1 MPELP
6 EVETVVR
13 TLQNLISGKTIAG
26 IDILYPNIISGDPD
40 DFQRLVG
47 QSFIGFKRRGKYLLF
62 EMDDCLLVSH
72 LRMEG
77 KYFYYPRKTVPNKHT
92 HVIFAFTDGSELHY
106 NDVRKFGR
114 MELVEKDI
122 DLSDFHG
129 LGVEP
134 FSAEFNFDH
143 CKGFL
148 KDNHKTIKEILLEQK
163 LVAGA
168 GNIYA
173 DEICYYARLHPSTLS
188 KYLNDKNI
196 SDIIEGTRI
205 ILSKAIK
212 AGGTTIRSYTS
223 SLGVTGRFQ
232 LECKVHQR
240 EGLNCYSCNEKI
252 KKIKVATRG
261 TYYCPNCQKEK
272 KILIGICGSIAS
284 GKSEVSKMIQD
295 RYPVFN
301 CDIEAKKCYNK
312 DHILY
317 NEIIA
322 LLGEDILTDGKADY
336 HKISNKIFNNDQ
348 LLQQLEAIIHP
359 YILQK
364 ILQLDNKINF
374 VECSILF
381 EKQWQKYFDET
392 IYITCDSD
400 IAIKRCITY
409 RHMTKE
415 DVLARISKQYDAAKA
430 KQYATYV
437 VENNGSISQLKNNIE
452 DIIKEIE
459 TKYGIKR

>member
-173 DEICYYARLHPSTLS
+173 DEICYAIKVHPAVSGNKLDDYEIKALIKET
-188 KYLNDKNI
+188 N
-196 SDIIEGTRI
+196 R
-205 ILSKAIK
+205 ILSEAIE

-232 LECKVHQR
+232 LSLKCHTMDKCQAC
-240 EGLNCYSCNEKI
+240 GSDII
-252 KKIKVATRG
+252 KTRIGGRG
-261 TYYCPNCQKEK
+261 TYYCPRCQAMKNR
-272 KILIGICGSIAS
+272 KIAITGTIGS
-284 GKSEVSKMIQD
+284 GKSTLSNYLREKGYYVFDCDLCNAQLLEKGKAGYRGVKKAFPDCFDANGLDKTKLSAI
-295 RYPVFN
+295 VFN
-301 CDIEAKKCYNK
+301 DKKSRA
-312 DHILY
+312 IL
-317 NEIIA
+317 ESILHPLIIA
-322 LLGEDILTDGKADY
+322 EMMNEAYGHELFFAEVPLLFENGLQDLFDESIVVAVDEDIAIRRLIDRDLDEKSAKERIANQLSVKDKLQKCN
-336 HKISNKIFNNDQ
+336 HAIFNNKDKNAFYTEIDE
-348 LLQQLEAIIHP
+348 LLERII
-359 YILQK
+359 
-364 ILQLDNKINF
+364 
-374 VECSILF
+374 
-381 EKQWQKYFDET
+381 
-392 IYITCDSD
+392 
-400 IAIKRCITY
+400 
-409 RHMTKE
+409 
-415 DVLARISKQYDAAKA
+415 
-430 KQYATYV
+430 
-437 VENNGSISQLKNNIE
+437 
-452 DIIKEIE
+452 
-459 TKYGIKR
+459 